1 MEKIKRSEPVSSVSS
16 VSTQSVP
23 IGRERFS
30 ERAFSYQTT
39 SWLERAK
46 QYLADLGNQY
56 DSLTVRIGK
65 YNTKDVSDL
74 YYSARNGSVL
84 FVSEDFLHAMG
95 KSQASF
101 ERGIQILTGAVQEL
115 TTPSSPNVSGMGVLL
130 TDKEKTSFTVQTPT
144 VSQWEQTQQEN
155 MKTLFERMREAQEKA
170 EKNKELYRVSKAN
183 TLMNSAVSVYGK
195 LNRAGSVMQVR
206 GVISNAYVKLNQ
218 VRRAM
223 NDADQTEKEQ
233 LRFVANQLRGA
244 ISRSKKKITQ
254 LQKEQQ
260 LQAQQRRE
268 IAQRQLEEAQEAR
281 RLLSKKKSART
292 AQEQA
297 YLKQASIEVYL
308 EQDRARRVAEA
319 RHKSEIYS
327 AAPTM
332 GTGVSSSVSA
342 STAAPSAPSGAM
354 VVQASTVSISFA

>member
-23 IGRERFS
+23 ISRDRFS
-30 ERAFSYQTT
+30 DTPFSYQNTT
-39 SWLERAK
+39 WLERAK
-46 QYLADLGNQY
+46 QYLADLGKQY
-56 DSLTVRIGK
+56 DELTVRIGN
-65 YNTKDVSDL
+65 YSTKQVSDL
-74 YYSARNGSVL
+74 FYSARNGSVL

-144 VSQWEQTQQEN
+144 VSQWEQAQEEN
-155 MKTLFERMREAQEKA
+155 LKTLFEKMQDAKEQA
-170 EKNKELYRVSKAN
+170 EKNKNLYRVSKAN

-223 NDADQTEKEQ
+223 NDATQTEKEQ
-233 LRFVANQLRGA
+233 LTLVANQLRTA

-260 LQAQQRRE
+260 IQAQQRKQ
-268 IAQRQLEEAQEAR
+268 IAQKQLEEAQEAR

-297 YLKQASIEVYL
+297 YLQQASIEVYL
-308 EQDRARRVAEA
+308 EQDRARRVEEA
-319 RHKSEIYS
+319 RHKSQIYS
-327 AAPTM
+327 TAPAL
-332 GTGVSSSVSA
+332 GSSASGSVSA
-342 STAAPSAPSGAM
+342 PSPAPSSPSGAM
-354 VVQASTVSISFA
+354 VVQTSTVSISFS